1 MKHRELV
8 ERLAEVRAMLDKI
21 DEYIAELKR
30 RMKEKKQ
37 DK

>member
-8 ERLAEVRAMLDKI
+8 DRLAEVRAMLDKV